1 MEGKTLVIVFIV
13 SIPILL
19 LINYS
24 CCADVHA
31 ATYIGAEV
39 TEALQLLPSSSDKK
53 KNCITH

>member
-13 SIPILL
+13 SIPILFL
-19 LINYS
+19 VNYS

-39 TEALQLLPSSSDKK
+39 TEALQLLPITSGKK
-53 KNCITH
+53 KNFV

>member
-39 TEALQLLPSSSDKK
+39 TEALQLLPITSGKK
-53 KNCITH
+53 KNFV